1 MAASEDAQVL
11 HLRRV
16 ELHWVAVDGEVV
28 ILDGGDELYLGTNG
42 SGALLW
48 KALAEGTTRERM
60 IALLV
65 DAFSVGAERAREDVN
80 SFVEELLRRSLLETS
95 HSPQGAGE

>member
-1 MAASEDAQVL
+1 VAASDDAQVL
-11 HLRRV
+11 RLRRDD
-16 ELHWVAVDGEVV
+16 LHWVAVDDEVV

-48 KALAEGTTRERM
+48 KALADGTTRGRL

-65 DAFSVGAERAREDVN
+65 DTFSVGADQATADVDA
-80 SFVEELLRRSLLETS
+80 FVGTLASRSLLEPTPG
-95 HSPQGAGE
+95 PQDTV